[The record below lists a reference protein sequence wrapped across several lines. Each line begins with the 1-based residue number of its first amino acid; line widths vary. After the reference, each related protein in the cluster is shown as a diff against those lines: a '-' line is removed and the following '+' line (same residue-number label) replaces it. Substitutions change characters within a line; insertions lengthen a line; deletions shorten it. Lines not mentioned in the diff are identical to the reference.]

1 MKCIAKMRRTGNMKA
16 KASTAK
22 PWLKFY
28 TEEALNAKLPE
39 ETLYEHVLKN
49 NESHRGNIAI
59 NYFGNKISYGE
70 LLDTADMCAASF
82 AELGIKTG
90 DMVACCSATI
100 PELAFALYGLNK
112 LGAAMVALDP
122 RRSPS
127 EIKEFIVS
135 SGANVLLL
143 LDLAYVHLADMLDE
157 LSLEKVI
164 IISADNYMSPI
175 VKMFKQIK
183 MPAPAVPIGGRTIS
197 WKEFLKLGKDKS
209 VEAVGYGEFE
219 LAAVTLT
226 GGTTGMPK
234 GVMLSNDGF
243 NAVAMDFRYCGV
255 TYTRNQ
261 RFLDIIPAFSSYGIV
276 ASLQMPLSLGLEIVM
291 IPKFDPDKVGKL
303 VKKYKPSHTL
313 LVPAHYEKLMN
324 SKEMKNGF
332 DLSFFRTAGSGGDT
346 MNAGLESKLNGFLR
360 EHGCK
365 FPLSQG
371 YGMSEVS
378 SAASCC
384 CNGNFKSL
392 SVGYPLLT
400 TNVAIFKPG
409 TTEELDYGEE
419 GEVCISGP
427 SVMLGYLN
435 NSEETEKVMATHP
448 DGTAWVHSGD
458 LGCMDEDGFIFI
470 KGRMKRMIT
479 RFDGHKIFPVQIES
493 VIGMVSDV
501 QSCAVVGVAD
511 TEHAQGMQAL
521 AVVKLRQGADETAV
535 REILKEKMETEL
547 EDRGR
552 PKFLHFVEEMPLAGM
567 GKIDYNKLAADFNS
581 FRNANI
587 AV

>member
-1 MKCIAKMRRTGNMKA
+1 MKG
-16 KASTAK
+16 KASVTK
-22 PWLKFY
+22 PWLKYFSD
-28 TEEALNAKLPE
+28 EAVNAELPR
-39 ETLYEHVLKN
+39 ETIYEHILKN
-49 NESHRGNIAI
+49 NDAHRSNTAI
-59 NYFGNKISYGE
+59 NYFGGKISYGE
-70 LLDTADMCAASF
+70 LLDTADNCAASF
-82 AELGIKTG
+82 AELGVKSG

-122 RRSPS
+122 RRSAS
-127 EIKEFIVS
+127 EIKQFIIS
-135 SGANVLLL
+135 SGANILLL
-143 LDLAYVHLADMLDE
+143 LDLAYEHLTDMLAE
-157 LSLEKVI
+157 LNLDRII
-164 IISADNYMSPI
+164 IISADNYMPFA
-175 VKMFKQIK
+175 VRVLKQLK
-183 MPAPAVPIGGRTIS
+183 MPAPEIPLVGRTIS
-197 WKEFLKLGKDKS
+197 WKEFLKLGKGKT
-209 VEAVGYGEFE
+209 VEAAKYGKND

-255 TYTRNQ
+255 EYTRHQ

-276 ASLQMPLSLGLEIVM
+276 ASLHMPLSLGLEIVM
-291 IPKFDPDKVGKL
+291 IPKFDADKVGHL

-332 DLSFFRTAGSGGDT
+332 DLSFFQTAGSGGDT
-346 MNAGLESKLNGFLR
+346 MNAGLEAKLNGFLR
-360 EHGCK
+360 DHGCK
-365 FPLSQG
+365 YPLSQG

-378 SAASCC
+378 SAVSCC

-400 TNVAIFKPG
+400 ATVAIFKPG
-409 TTEELDYGEE
+409 TTEELDFGEE
-419 GEVCISGP
+419 GEICITGP

-435 NSEETEKVMATHP
+435 NPEETEKVMVKHP
-448 DGTAWVHSGD
+448 DGTVWVHSGD
-458 LGCMDEDGFIFI
+458 LGCMDSDGFIFI
-470 KGRMKRMIT
+470 KGRIKRMIT

-493 VIGMVSDV
+493 ILGMHEAV
-501 QSCAVVGVAD
+501 QSCAVVGVND
-511 TEHAQGMQAL
+511 SEHAQGMQAL
-521 AVVKLRQGADETAV
+521 AVVKLRQGSDETAV
-535 REILKEKMETEL
+535 REELKKKMEAEL

-567 GKIDYNKLAADFNS
+567 GKIDYNKLAADFNA
-581 FRNANI
+581 FINANI

>member
-1 MKCIAKMRRTGNMKA
+1 MKA
-16 KASTAK
+16 KASVVK
-22 PWLKFY
+22 PWLKY
-28 TEEALNAKLPE
+28 YSDEALSARLPK
-39 ETLYEHVLKN
+39 ETIYEHVLKN
-49 NESHRGNIAI
+49 NDSHRRNIAV

-70 LLDTADMCAASF
+70 LLDTADNCAASF
-82 AELGIKTG
+82 AELGVKKG
-90 DMVACCSATI
+90 DNVACCSATI

-122 RRSPS
+122 RRSS
-127 EIKEFIVS
+127 GEIKEFIVS

-143 LDLAYVHLADMLDE
+143 LDFAYEHLADMLND
-157 LSLEKVI
+157 LSLDKVV
-164 IISADNYMSPI
+164 IISADNYMPAM
-175 VKMFKQIK
+175 VRMLKQLK
-183 MPAPAVPIGGRTIS
+183 MPAPAVPMSDTTIS
-197 WKEFLKLGKDKS
+197 WKDFLKLGKGKT
-209 VEAVGYGEFE
+209 VEAVGYGEND

-276 ASLQMPLSLGLEIVM
+276 ASLHMPLSLGLEIVM
-291 IPKFDPDKVGKL
+291 IPKFDPNRVGQL

-360 EHGCK
+360 EHGCRY
-365 FPLSQG
+365 PLSQG

-400 TNVAIFKPG
+400 TTVAIFKPG
-409 TTEELDYGEE
+409 TTEELGYGEE
-419 GEVCISGP
+419 GEICISGP

-435 NSEETEKVMATHP
+435 NPEETEKVMVKHP
-448 DGTAWVHSGD
+448 DGTVWVHSGD

-470 KGRMKRMIT
+470 KGRIKRMIT

-493 VIGMVSDV
+493 VIGMVDDV

-511 TEHAQGMQAL
+511 TEHSQGMQAL
-521 AVVKLRQGADETAV
+521 AVVKLRQGADEAAV
-535 REILKEKMETEL
+535 REMLKEKMETEL

-552 PKFLHFVEEMPLAGM
+552 PKFLHFVDEMPLAGM
-567 GKIDYNKLAADFNS
+567 GKIDYNKLAAEFNT
-581 FRNANI
+581 FKNASI